1 MRGLAQCVGHGE
13 AGGAKGVKNGQMEY
27 QIDTNDE

>member
-1 MRGLAQCVGHGE
+1 MRGLAPCVGHGE

-27 QIDTNDE
+27 QIDTDDE